1 MNIKMTIA
9 YDGSRFLGWQR
20 LQGEN
25 KKRSIQSILECTLS
39 NLLEEDIKIIGSGRT
54 DAGVHALG
62 QVANFHLSK
71 SKVFEGD
78 KERIERIQSSGGSPL
93 DSFCLQIQKKM
104 NQSLPEDIRIRKVEL
119 VEKGFHSRF
128 DASWKTYCYR
138 IDRRS
143 VPQVFTRK
151 YTYWYPE
158 PLAISEMEKVAK
170 AYLGKH
176 DFSAFSTLRP
186 DRKKKGNLQKDT
198 FRTIFACDLIQ
209 KKEELWVCIQGDG
222 FMYHMVRILVGT
234 MLEVGQGK
242 RMLPEVVEAL
252 QGGKRMETGILL
264 PAQGLYLQEV
274 GYAKG
279 IKKK

>member
-1 MNIKMTIA
+1 M
-9 YDGSRFLGWQR
+9 
-20 LQGEN
+20 
-25 KKRSIQSILECTLS
+25 
-39 NLLEEDIKIIGSGRT
+39 
-54 DAGVHALG
+54 
-62 QVANFHLSK
+62 SK

-158 PLAISEMEKVAK
+158 PLVISEMEKVAK

-209 KKEELWVCIQGDG
+209 KKEELWVRIQGDG